1 MEPIKIAHGRDN
13 MAMCKTIS
21 LLRGQL
27 EGIKLVIK
35 ELEKRGRQFKKMN
48 MILAL

>member
-1 MEPIKIAHGRDN
+1 MSWLRVKQYP
-13 MAMCKTIS
+13 

-35 ELEKRGRQFKKMN
+35 ELEKRGDNLKN
-48 MILAL
+48 EHDTLPVILPYL

>member
-1 MEPIKIAHGRDN
+1 MEGMSWPYVKQY
-13 MAMCKTIS
+13 S

-35 ELEKRGRQFKKMN
+35 ELEKRGDNKKDEHDTCPV
-48 MILAL
+48 ILPYL

>member
-1 MEPIKIAHGRDN
+1 MSWPCVKQYP
-13 MAMCKTIS
+13 

-35 ELEKRGRQFKKMN
+35 ELEKRGHNKKKN
-48 MILAL
+48 EHDTCPVILPYL